1 MKTTREVI
9 TSLSKQVESIRLADS
24 KANFDAT
31 MKSIDTTYKA
41 IQAKLKKLE
50 SMFNRDPEPD
60 GYVREINNVL
70 ELLKDINNSL

>member
-1 MKTTREVI
+1 MKTRKEIVAL
-9 TSLSKQVESIRLADS
+9 LSQQVNLADT

-50 SMFNRDPEPD
+50 SSFNRDPEPD

-70 ELLKDINNSL
+70 ESLKDINSSL